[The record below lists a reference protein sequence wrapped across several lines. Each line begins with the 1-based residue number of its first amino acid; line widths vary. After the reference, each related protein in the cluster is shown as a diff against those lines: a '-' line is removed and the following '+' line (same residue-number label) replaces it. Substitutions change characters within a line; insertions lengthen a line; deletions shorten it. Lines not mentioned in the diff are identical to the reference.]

1 MSKRKLKILYNCFFA
16 AFTLMSI
23 KIIGDNSFIF
33 RSVEHDLLQP
43 AVFIGIVMVGIKIQI
58 KIINN

>member
-33 RSVEHDLLQP
+33 KTIEHDLLQP
-43 AVFIGIVMVGIKIQI
+43 TVFIGILMVGIKIQI
-58 KIINN
+58 KINHN